1 MLVPVHSEPIQGYR
15 IHWAD
20 SILEAGIASEWT
32 SFPSSSTD
40 TLDAGYLAALEQAQP
55 GDLSFRYGL
64 LYYRDDG
71 QPVARIALQVLNFTS
86 RNFKFPKTT
95 WKTLLAMIALRF
107 RRFRVIMAGNLFSV
121 GKPMIDCPDENH
133 LPALLQATE
142 IEARRLGYDLLLL
155 KDLPEYWH
163 ESVFENAG
171 YHPFEADLT
180 MQLSLPASWN
190 SFDEYLHALTKKYRQ
205 RAVKIRRSGAL
216 LERRWLTPAEVRT
229 GANAINRLFRSVQE
243 KQVVRMGIVDVC
255 YFLALSTALGD
266 RFRMLGYFLQDRLV
280 GFASYIRHGDE
291 LEVHYI
297 GMDYTVNAT
306 HQLYFN
312 ILLDGI
318 EHAIRDRYA
327 KLELGR
333 TAREAKAV
341 CGCRPHPF
349 RDRFKTRNAGIQRLL
364 NRMAA
369 SFTEDE
375 GASWQIRHPFGESR
389 K

>member
-1 MLVPVHSEPIQGYR
+1 MPAHPEPIHDYR
-15 IHWAD
+15 IQWAD
-20 SILEAGIASEWT
+20 SIQDAGIASGWS
-32 SFPSSSTD
+32 SFRSSSSA

-55 GDLSFRYGL
+55 GDLTFRYGL
-64 LYYRDDG
+64 LHYRDER
-71 QPVARIALQVLNFTS
+71 QPVARIALQVLNFSS

-95 WKTLLAMIALRF
+95 WRTILAMIALRF

-121 GKPMIDCPDENH
+121 GKPMIDCPEEAH
-133 LPALLQATE
+133 LPALLQAMET
-142 IEARRLGYDLLLL
+142 EARRLKYDLLLL
-155 KDLPEYWH
+155 KDLPEVWP
-163 ESVFENAG
+163 EAVFQHAG
-171 YHPFEADLT
+171 FLPFDADLT
-180 MQLSLPASWN
+180 MQLSLPSSWT
-190 SFDEYLHALTKKYRQ
+190 SFDDYLRALTKKYRQ
-205 RAVKIRRSGAL
+205 RAVKIRRSGDL
-216 LERRWLTPAEVRT
+216 LERRWLTPAEVQSLAT
-229 GANAINRLFRSVQE
+229 TINQLFRSVQE
-243 KQVVRMGIVDVC
+243 RQVVRMGIVDIR
-255 YFLALSTALGD
+255 YFHALSMSLGD

-280 GFASYIRHGDE
+280 GFASYIMHGDE

-297 GMDYTVNAT
+297 GMDYSVNAT

-318 EHAIRDRYA
+318 EFAIRDRYA

-341 CGCRPHPF
+341 CGCQPHPF
-349 RDRFKTRNAGIQRLL
+349 RDRYRARNPRIQRLL